1 MSDMDVQKITGFVM
15 PIGSGAVG
23 KTSLALTLEKQ
34 TIPLDWED
42 TIRKV
47 QKTLNLE
54 FNYVVDPIQIKGH
67 LFQVTHQYL
76 VPPGQKAIEVAE
88 KGRSFEDVIEIYRAI
103 IRRVDVILLSYKIN
117 DLDTYH
123 EIEYWVENV
132 NGIINDKT
140 NFILVGTHLD
150 AIDKREVTD
159 EMVKSGV
166 QYVTSLIRNIRP
178 TWKGHIASLEVSN
191 INGENTAQLRK
202 MISGFIILATGIQVN
217 SEDR

>member
-1 MSDMDVQKITGFVM
+1 MSDTSLQKITGFVM

-23 KTSLALTLEKQ
+23 KTSLALTLEKK

-42 TIRKV
+42 TLRRV

-54 FNYVVDPIQIKGH
+54 FNYVVDQIQIDGH
-67 LFQVTHQYL
+67 QFQVTHQYL

-150 AIDKREVTD
+150 DMENREVTD
-159 EMVKSGV
+159 EMVKSGMD
-166 QYVTSLIRNIRP
+166 YVTSLIRSIRP
-178 TWKGHIASLEVSN
+178 TWKGYIASLEVSN

-202 MISGFIILATGIQVN
+202 MISGFIILASGSQLDP
-217 SEDR
+217 EAK

>member
-1 MSDMDVQKITGFVM
+1 M

-42 TIRKV
+42 TLRKV
-47 QKTLNLE
+47 QKSLNLE
-54 FNYVVDPIQIKGH
+54 FNYVVDQIQINGH
-67 LFQVTHQYL
+67 QFQVSHQYL

-88 KGRSFEDVIEIYRAI
+88 KDRSFEDVIDIYRSI

-159 EMVKSGV
+159 EMVKSGI
-166 QYVTSLIRNIRP
+166 QYVTSLIKNIRP
-178 TWKGHIASLEVSN
+178 TWKGYIASLEVSN

-202 MISGFIILATGIQVN
+202 MISGFIILAGGSKVN
-217 SEDR
+217 PEEK